1 MQIFE
6 NCRNLCYR
14 VGCIFVGRIYN
25 IYDMAK
31 DTTNEELL
39 GSQRGAAKKICG
51 STIIERLINCYQTFF
66 CQRNVQV
73 TNLNVNFYLTVE
85 EEKISEVRI
94 GDVSEVSFRSPG
106 NQLVQEQ
113 HNYGGR
119 LSRPK
124 PITIMVPCIRG
135 KAKVVRMAFPMSR

>member
-51 STIIERLINCYQTFF
+51 SKIINIKRLFNFYQKFL

-73 TNLNVNFYLTVE
+73 NNLTVNLNLTIE
-85 EEKISEVRI
+85 EEKIGELRF
-94 GDVSEVSFRSPG
+94 GDVSEVSFRSPT
-106 NQLVQEQ
+106 NLCK
-113 HNYGGR
+113 NN
-119 LSRPK
+119 
-124 PITIMVPCIRG
+124 IIMEV
-135 KAKVVRMAFPMSR
+135 